1 MLALS
6 HIVNSVYNSVTW
18 IIEDNSNHKAII
30 IDCGDAKPLLEYLN
44 GKNLSLVG
52 IFLTHTHYDHIYGL
66 NDVVDIYPN
75 SVIYTSE
82 NGKKSLA
89 NSKYNLARYQAE
101 IGVNYF
107 EYSRSNV
114 VVLKDGDKIPF
125 GSKFI
130 EVLNTEG
137 HDWSC
142 LSYIIDEWFF
152 TGDSYI
158 PWTKLVYN
166 FPKSDKQ
173 KAAAS
178 KELILDLA
186 RKRNLKILCGHER
199 IM

>member
-30 IDCGDAKPLLEYLN
+30 IDCGDAKPLLKYLN
-44 GKNLSLVG
+44 DKNLSLVG

-82 NGKKSLA
+82 NGKKSLT

-101 IGVNYF
+101 IGIDKF
-107 EYSRSNV
+107 EYSRNNV
-114 VVLKDGDKIPF
+114 VVLKNGDRIPF
-125 GSKFI
+125 SDKFI
-130 EVLNTEG
+130 EVINTEG

-166 FPKSDKQ
+166 LPKSDKQ
-173 KAAAS
+173 KAVAS
-178 KELILDLA
+178 KEIILDLA
-186 RKRNLKILCGHER
+186 QKRNLTILCGHENKK
-199 IM
+199 